1 MCDIVFKFCQLSV
14 EDHRQTRQ
22 QKDIL
27 LLAASLTYIPSM
39 YLGKTAVDFHR
50 RWDSR
55 KEGRVGSLE
64 EEISIGHEGEA
75 GAFLA
80 ISGADEGRSDE
91 VLASY

>member
-1 MCDIVFKFCQLSV
+1 
-14 EDHRQTRQ
+14 
-22 QKDIL
+22 
-27 LLAASLTYIPSM
+27 M

-75 GAFLA
+75 GVRSLRSAALMKEDRMECLHLA
-80 ISGADEGRSDE
+80 GNRPLMRDDDG
-91 VLASY
+91 V